1 MLGFAVQEAAGGND
15 VAAGLGVGVLASW
28 YLDEELIE
36 WPRAADFEP
45 LPDVRQIV
53 RTVPG
58 EQPDIAAPLIE
69 AIVDEFTDLPSRHEP
84 SNE

>member
-1 MLGFAVQEAAGGND
+1 M
-15 VAAGLGVGVLASW
+15 LASW
-28 YLDEELIE
+28 YLDEEIVE
-36 WPRAADFEP
+36 WARSVNFEP

-69 AIVDEFTDLPSRHEP
+69 AIVDEFTDLPSRHEH
-84 SNE
+84 SDE

>member
-1 MLGFAVQEAAGGND
+1 M
-15 VAAGLGVGVLASW
+15 LASW
-28 YLDEELIE
+28 YLDEEIVE
-36 WPRAADFEP
+36 WARSVNFEP

-69 AIVDEFTDLPSRHEP
+69 AIVDEFTDLPSRLEHSDE
-84 SNE
+84 